1 MRVRG
6 LFNSLL
12 GRVVPPDLAAR
23 TPAPPILPPRMSS
36 PAPAE
41 PARPPWRSIA
51 VGTALVVVVVGLFLL
66 LRSGAEDTASTPPP
80 PAAASGV
87 TGPAAPT
94 TTTPGRLRALA
105 KQLDRP
111 IYWAGEQP
119 GARFEL
125 TETGDGQRYVR
136 YLTGNARAGDERPDF
151 LTVGTYPEQKALATV
166 EKAVARA
173 GAQSEQLPDGG
184 VAVANRARP
193 NSWYLAYPDGRELV
207 EVFSPEA
214 GRARELVRRGLVV
227 PVPRT

>member
-1 MRVRG
+1 
-6 LFNSLL
+6 
-12 GRVVPPDLAAR
+12 
-23 TPAPPILPPRMSS
+23 MSS

-41 PARPPWRSIA
+41 PARPPWRSLAI
-51 VGTALVVVVVGLFLL
+51 GSALVFVVVALFLL
-66 LRSGAEDTASTPPP
+66 FRPGEEDTASTPPP
-80 PAAASGV
+80 PVAASGV

-94 TTTPGRLRALA
+94 ATTTDRLQALA
-105 KQLDRP
+105 KKLDRP
-111 IYWAGEQP
+111 IYWVGEQP

-136 YLTGNARAGDERPDF
+136 YLTGGARPGDARPDF
-151 LTVGTYPEQKALATV
+151 LTVGTYPEKEALATV
-166 EKAVARA
+166 ENAVARA

-193 NSWYLAYPDGRELV
+193 NSWYLAYPDGKELV
-207 EVFSPEA
+207 EVFSPKA